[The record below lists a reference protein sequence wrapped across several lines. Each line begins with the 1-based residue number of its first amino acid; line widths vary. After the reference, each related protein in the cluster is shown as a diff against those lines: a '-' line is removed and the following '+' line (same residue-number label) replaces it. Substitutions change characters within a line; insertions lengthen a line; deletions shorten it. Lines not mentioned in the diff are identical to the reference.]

1 VSDVANLEGRIGHS
15 CDCGSKFQ
23 SRVVLEKHILKC
35 KWIQPGLVECIDYV
49 ECKICNAFRG
59 KNIAHHIKN
68 KHNISKKEYH
78 SNYGL
83 TIAQK
88 SSSKYSEQNKIN
100 GDWIS
105 KAKEAD
111 KDLSEFKQK
120 LSKSLSASIMSNE
133 SERQR
138 RSEML
143 ASLNKTEQFRQRA
156 SITAKKTSQR
166 PDILEKRSKQLAD
179 WRENKPEEF
188 YQKCTKVML
197 ESWQSKP
204 EKELFNLINESYP
217 GIFKKNQ
224 QIRRAKFKTTKSGK
238 RQADILSIE
247 EKILLEFDGP
257 FHFKPIFGNENFENI
272 KLKDQEL
279 NNILGSEGYTVIRV
293 SDDQY
298 SYNHGKFKESCLKKI
313 KEIIDEKKRGVFLI
327 GDQYDI
333 NSSK

>member
-1 VSDVANLEGRIGHS
+1 MIES
-15 CDCGSKFQ
+15 
-23 SRVVLEKHILKC
+23 
-35 KWIQPGLVECIDYV
+35 IDYV

-59 KNIAHHIKN
+59 KNIAYHIKN
-68 KHNISKKEYH
+68 EHNVSKKEYV
-78 SNYGL
+78 SNYGS
-83 TIAQK
+83 TMAQK
-88 SSSKYSEQNKIN
+88 SLSKYSEQNKIN

-105 KAKEAD
+105 KAKEAN

-120 LSKSLSASIMSNE
+120 VSNSVSASIMSNE
-133 SERQR
+133 AERQR
-138 RSEML
+138 RSELL

-156 SITAKKTSQR
+156 SDTAKKTSQR
-166 PDILEKRSKQLAD
+166 PDILEKRSKQLSD
-179 WRENKPEEF
+179 WRKNKPEEF

-204 EKELFNLINESYP
+204 EKELFCLINEAYP
-217 GIFKKNQ
+217 DVFKKNQ

-238 RQADILSIE
+238 RQADIFSIE

-279 NNILGSEGYTVIRV
+279 NNVLGSEGYTVIRV

-298 SYNHGKFKESCLKKI
+298 AYNIGKFKESCIQKI
-313 KEIIDEKKRGVFLI
+313 KEIINEKKRGVFLI

-333 NSSK
+333 FNSKD